1 MKRSAFKMFGK
12 HLLYMALLAIIA
24 PAGHFLHAQETPNF
38 DELKNKFEDG
48 QVFYAQFTHRYEDSF
63 TGETQQNSGEIWI
76 GRDQYKIVGSTQ
88 VMVVDGD
95 VSRVYDEDK
104 NRLIISDYIEE
115 EDDFAPSR
123 MLQGVDESY
132 RVLESAGR
140 NGTTEIVLQSDD
152 PFSVFKTVTIMLSP
166 EGTPSEIQA
175 RDQAENILTTR
186 FSDGLFMNP
195 KSELFDLDAP
205 DNAEYIDL
213 RYNTQ

>member
-1 MKRSAFKMFGK
+1 MKRSAFKVYFRQ
-12 HLLYMALLAIIA
+12 LLYTGLLAVIL
-24 PAGHFLHAQETPNF
+24 PAGHLLHAQGTPNF
-38 DELKNKFEDG
+38 DDLKNNFEDG

-76 GRDQYKIVGSTQ
+76 GRDQYKIVGSNQ
-88 VMVVDGD
+88 VMVVDGN
-95 VSRVYDEDK
+95 VSRVYDGDK

-123 MLQGVDESY
+123 MLQGVDDSY
-132 RVLESAGR
+132 RVLESAAQ

-152 PFSVFKTVTIMLSP
+152 PFSVFKTVTIILTP
-166 EGTPSEIQA
+166 EGTPSEIRA

-195 KSELFDLDAP
+195 KSELFEIDAP
-205 DNAEYIDL
+205 DDAEFIDL